1 MINIR
6 KYKRLT
12 IDKNEFIGLYAN
24 TIKTHVPS
32 PTENDFK
39 KGYIIRYFAQ
49 KANDESS
56 YVFEINKDEY
66 GNLISNPFFLNVK
79 LNWRLTGSVEQIKE
93 SNSKSVGLSSDTIKT
108 ISLYLPNKLQFC
120 KI

>member
-1 MINIR
+1 MINTI
-6 KYKRLT
+6 KYKRLN
-12 IDKNEFIGLYAN
+12 IDKNEFIGLYPKS
-24 TIKTHVPS
+24 IKTHVPS

-39 KGYIIRYFAQ
+39 KGYVTRYFAQ
-49 KANDESS
+49 KANDPSS

-66 GNLISNPFFLNVK
+66 GNLVSNPFFLNVK
-79 LNWRLTGSVEQIKE
+79 LNWRLNGSIEQIKE
-93 SNSKSVGLSSDTIKT
+93 SNSKSVSLASDTMKT